1 VSAVTLPQSPIKRAK
16 EHPVRARAQ
25 LKQQVGEFNGHPRI
39 VEFAAPGPHA
49 AARDERTARLEM
61 RQRGLFLL
69 RWPA

>member
-1 VSAVTLPQSPIKRAK
+1 
-16 EHPVRARAQ
+16 

-69 RWPA
+69 RWPACKALDSSSTRLASA